1 MMRPLLFLMCCSFGF
16 TSACVVVPEMAPPL
30 TDCDADSPKVGSTA
44 ELTGYQHGVGGTAV
58 IVDDCTIEVRDF
70 EFDGG
75 GVDVHVVVADNPDF
89 DDYENLTEDLRSS
102 DPYEGVS
109 LTIPLR
115 EGMSIEDVSHISI
128 WCIPFSANFGDG
140 AFESSE

>member
-1 MMRPLLFLMCCSFGF
+1 MMRRLLFLMCCSVGF
-16 TSACVVVPEMAPPL
+16 VSACSPVPEMGPPL

-58 IVDDCTIEVRDF
+58 IVDDCTIEIRDF
-70 EFDGG
+70 QFDGG

-102 DPYEGVS
+102 DPYEGVI